1 MFSINKPSPSPQITS
16 ELQLFYELALS
27 SGGSLSVEE
36 NCHRFVSTLLSRK
49 NLGFA
54 SVWIRLTEN
63 DLDGQTKGYRLAY
76 AKPRIRAIQRLI
88 PEDHASIRIL
98 DAGACVSVSD
108 TDPDYPDMIAES
120 GTVHGSYAMF
130 RLGDCGMLKLYRE
143 SGEPFA
149 DRELNQLRNV
159 VEKFGASL
167 AGALA
172 HERLRHEMSLRE
184 ELEAQLVHAQ
194 KSRAIDNL
202 SAGVAHE
209 FNNLLSV
216 VLGFSALGQANRGAD
231 NPNTGYY
238 FEQIMAAGE
247 RGRDL
252 VRQLLTFTQG
262 GGNTPTLVDLGQ
274 SLRESVRFLE
284 GALPSTVDIS
294 VREVA
299 PLPHAYLEPGQVQQL
314 VMNLCINASDAMKG
328 KGRIEIVGRVLGSTS
343 GHCDSCGAKL
353 SGEYVELQV
362 TDTGPGLRNDIF
374 PWMFDPF
381 FTTKTLGENTGLGLS
396 VVHGILHKY
405 GGHIQARNLPGS
417 GAQFSLFIRPAATA
431 SMPDEVA
438 TISDSRVPS
447 AVVANRIMVV
457 DDEPAV
463 GALLEELLGLEGFDV
478 ETFADAHSACLRF
491 ESEPDT
497 FTALIT
503 DLTMPGMNGEEL
515 VLAVRAVRDIP
526 VILCTGYTGA
536 ALAPELRALDRLIY
550 LGKPILPQRLMAAL
564 AELLPETDSG
574 RA

>member
-1 MFSINKPSPSPQITS
+1 MSSNSKPDVAAQITS

-36 NCHRFVSTLLSRK
+36 NCRRFVSILLSRK

-98 DAGACVSVSD
+98 DAGPCVSVPD
-108 TDPDYPDMIAES
+108 TDPDYPAMIAES
-120 GTVHGSYAMF
+120 GTKQGAYAMF
-130 RLGDCGMLKLYRE
+130 ALGDFGMLKLYRE
-143 SGEPFA
+143 SGEPFS

-172 HERLRHEMSLRE
+172 HERLRHEMNLRE

-216 VLGFSALGQANRGAD
+216 VLGFSALGQTTQKTDEANIR
-231 NPNTGYY
+231 YY
-238 FEQIMAAGE
+238 FEQIMTAGE

-262 GGNTPTLVDLGQ
+262 GGNTPTLVDLGH
-274 SLRESVRFLE
+274 SLQESVRFLE
-284 GALPSTVDIS
+284 GALPSTVDIT
-294 VREVA
+294 VREAA

-328 KGRIEIVGRVLGSTS
+328 KGRVEIVGRMLGGTS

-362 TDTGPGLRNDIF
+362 TDSGPGLRNDVF

-381 FTTKTLGENTGLGLS
+381 FTTKNLGENSGLGLS

-417 GAQFSLFIRPAATA
+417 GAQFSLYIRPAAA
-431 SMPDEVA
+431 SSMAHEVA
-438 TISDSRVPS
+438 TIPDAKVGP
-447 AVVANRIMVV
+447 AVAANRVMVV

-463 GALLEELLGLEGFDV
+463 GALLEELLGLEGFEV
-478 ETFADAHSACLRF
+478 ETFADAQSARCRF
-491 ESEPDT
+491 ESAPDT
-497 FTALIT
+497 FAALIT
-503 DLTMPGMNGEEL
+503 DLTMPGMNGQEL
-515 VLAVRAVRDIP
+515 VLAVRAIRDIP
-526 VILCTGYTGA
+526 VILCTGYTGT
-536 ALAPELRALDRLIY
+536 ALAPELRALERLIY
-550 LGKPILPQRLMAAL
+550 LGKPILPQRLLAAL
-564 AELLPETDSG
+564 TELLPETDGG
-574 RA
+574 RD